1 MNNPKK
7 ELKKTIPFTIVS
19 TKNRILR
26 NLTKEVKDLYT
37 INYKIPRKEIKE
49 DREKWKDIP
58 CSLIRWLNI
67 VQTSVQSSVIYR
79 FYAIPIEIPIAFFTQ
94 QRK

>member
-37 INYKIPRKEIKE
+37 KHYKRLLKKKQILRRQINEKAFCVNGLE
-49 DREKWKDIP
+49 D
-58 CSLIRWLNI
+58 LIL
-67 VQTSVQSSVIYR
+67 
-79 FYAIPIEIPIAFFTQ
+79 
-94 QRK
+94 